1 MEESYEDLLRNFNA
15 GSERAFKKLYDS
27 HFGAACSFVAQYVAD
42 TFTVEDIVQETFIHI
57 WEKRG
62 TYTDFVHFK
71 AYLYKSLRNNTLLFL
86 RDSRPSEEPDASVPD
101 DTDNALQA
109 IITEEV
115 HREIIAAIKKLPQ
128 ERQKIIP
135 SRGREMGLELHPGR
149 YIAHPASGLA
159 PRKRRG
165 FIRAQELL

>member
-62 TYTDFVHFK
+62 TYADFVHFK

-86 RDSRPSEEPDASVPD
+86 RDSRPSEEPQTMSG
-101 DTDNALQA
+101 
-109 IITEEV
+109 
-115 HREIIAAIKKLPQ
+115 LPS
-128 ERQKIIP
+128 P
-135 SRGREMGLELHPGR
+135 SRS
-149 YIAHPASGLA
+149 YTSGQA
-159 PRKRRG
+159 RSSNSG
-165 FIRAQELL
+165 